1 MKSLAACAWR
11 ISRSRALPLVSCRLA
26 VAGSTHFSVTPL
38 VATRNFHVSIP
49 VHAKN
54 KKNNKGKGDDDDGDG
69 GAAVKLPEAKDLEKS
84 MDKKI
89 ERLVEEFSKIRAGK
103 ASADMFNNIYVDN
116 GGSKVKLA
124 EVGQITMKSPTK
136 LSISVFDPALATAV
150 ANSIRDAGLGINPS
164 IEGSNNVVA
173 NIPKPSKE
181 SRDAYVKVASKAAEK
196 YKLEVRNVRK
206 DGMDTIKKAKGNVSE
221 DTTRRLTKEVSTY
234 YHSSLPSL
242 PSLLTTRLIP

>member
-1 MKSLAACAWR
+1 MKSLVAHTWR
-11 ISRSRALPLVSCRLA
+11 
-26 VAGSTHFSVTPL
+26 L
-38 VATRNFHVSIP
+38 VAAPRTCTQFACGGRGTRLYHASVISY
-49 VHAKN
+49 AKN
-54 KKNNKGKGDDDDGDG
+54 KKNVKGKGDDDDDDDDG
-69 GAAVKLPEAKDLEKS
+69 GVAVKLPEVKDLEKV

-103 ASADMFNNIYVDN
+103 ANADMFGNIYVDN

-136 LSISVFDPALATAV
+136 LSVSVFDPALATAV
-150 ANSIRDAGLGINPS
+150 ANSIRGAGLGINPT

-181 SRDAYVKVASKAAEK
+181 SRDSFVKVASKSAEK
-196 YKLEVRNVRK
+196 FKLEVRNVRK

-221 DTTRRLTKEVSTY
+221 DTTRRLTKEVCA
-234 YHSSLPSL
+234 
-242 PSLLTTRLIP
+242 RRQKLIPCNIYCPINLTLFLSD

>member
-1 MKSLAACAWR
+1 MKSLVVRAWR
-11 ISRSRALPLVSCRLA
+11 LARTHAPAVPLVTPRAC
-26 VAGSTHFSVTPL
+26 THFACGGKAP
-38 VATRNFHVSIP
+38 ATRQYHASVISY
-49 VHAKN
+49 AKN
-54 KKNNKGKGDDDDGDG
+54 KKNNNKGKGDDDDDDG
-69 GAAVKLPEAKDLEKS
+69 GVAVKLPEVKDMEKV

-103 ASADMFNNIYVDN
+103 ANADMFSNIYVDN

-136 LSISVFDPALATAV
+136 LSVSVFDPALATAV

-181 SRDAYVKVASKAAEK
+181 SRDAFVKVASKSAEK
-196 YKLEVRNVRK
+196 FKLEVRNVRK

-221 DTTRRLTKEVSTY
+221 DTTRRLTKEVCARIDNY
-234 YHSSLPSL
+234 
-242 PSLLTTRLIP
+242 